1 MKACPQCKM
10 RYPNEATY
18 CFVDGTTLEGLE
30 DPRLG
35 KAIAGRYML
44 EEVLGE
50 GGMAT
55 VYRGR
60 HRLTE
65 QLFAIKVMN
74 PALARDPI
82 VRERFRREAKNA
94 QKLAH
99 PNIIEIFEQGDT
111 EDGTAYMVMEFL
123 DGASL
128 ADLVA
133 KGPLPIDRALGIMIQ
148 CARALARAHDFEV
161 IHRDLKPENIFV
173 CKRADGSDLVKLLD
187 FGIARSMHD
196 SRLTGTG
203 ELFGTPQYMAPE
215 RITSTDA
222 GPSADL
228 YALGIIF
235 FEMLTGR
242 LPFDAPDIASFFVK
256 HLKEKPLP
264 IRELRPDAPEALC
277 ALIDRLMAKD
287 PAARPVDA
295 HRTVLDLVAI
305 AAEVGAPIPPD
316 PVADPASLRPPS
328 MPISD
333 DGAGRWTRRV
343 AVFRQMLARAF
354 PLGAPAPMRQLVDD
368 IAEMAER
375 VGTLRRRCME
385 EQANVEDVAQR
396 GREGR
401 QRFGLA
407 VDALGADAMR
417 AREEARAAVE
427 ALRLRELKAEL
438 VKEKFA
444 ESHKEILFWEG
455 RSAMQVPYKE
465 LAEAYRA
472 AAATMDQWV
481 AAFAEIDAAKKRKAA
496 AETLVCDL
504 EFQIQQLRAA
514 LVTHEQDIE
523 AERAAIEA
531 AVTDMARE
539 ADALE
544 DDLVQKATAFCE
556 PLRQKPELGPLFQAL
571 EAA

>member
-1 MKACPQCKM
+1 
-10 RYPNEATY
+10 
-18 CFVDGTTLEGLE
+18 
-30 DPRLG
+30 
-35 KAIAGRYML
+35 
-44 EEVLGE
+44 
-50 GGMAT
+50 
-55 VYRGR
+55 
-60 HRLTE
+60 
-65 QLFAIKVMN
+65 
-74 PALARDPI
+74 
-82 VRERFRREAKNA
+82 
-94 QKLAH
+94 
-99 PNIIEIFEQGDT
+99 
-111 EDGTAYMVMEFL
+111 
-123 DGASL
+123 
-128 ADLVA
+128 
-133 KGPLPIDRALGIMIQ
+133 
-148 CARALARAHDFEV
+148 
-161 IHRDLKPENIFV
+161 
-173 CKRADGSDLVKLLD
+173 
-187 FGIARSMHD
+187 
-196 SRLTGTG
+196 
-203 ELFGTPQYMAPE
+203 
-215 RITSTDA
+215 
-222 GPSADL
+222 
-228 YALGIIF
+228 
-235 FEMLTGR
+235 
-242 LPFDAPDIASFFVK
+242 
-256 HLKEKPLP
+256 
-264 IRELRPDAPEALC
+264 
-277 ALIDRLMAKD
+277 
-287 PAARPVDA
+287 
-295 HRTVLDLVAI
+295 
-305 AAEVGAPIPPD
+305 
-316 PVADPASLRPPS
+316 
-328 MPISD
+328 
-333 DGAGRWTRRV
+333 
-343 AVFRQMLARAF
+343 
-354 PLGAPAPMRQLVDD
+354 
-368 IAEMAER
+368 
-375 VGTLRRRCME
+375 ME

>member
-1 MKACPQCKM
+1 
-10 RYPNEATY
+10 
-18 CFVDGTTLEGLE
+18 
-30 DPRLG
+30 
-35 KAIAGRYML
+35 
-44 EEVLGE
+44 
-50 GGMAT
+50 
-55 VYRGR
+55 
-60 HRLTE
+60 
-65 QLFAIKVMN
+65 
-74 PALARDPI
+74 
-82 VRERFRREAKNA
+82 
-94 QKLAH
+94 
-99 PNIIEIFEQGDT
+99 
-111 EDGTAYMVMEFL
+111 
-123 DGASL
+123 
-128 ADLVA
+128 
-133 KGPLPIDRALGIMIQ
+133 
-148 CARALARAHDFEV
+148 
-161 IHRDLKPENIFV
+161 
-173 CKRADGSDLVKLLD
+173 
-187 FGIARSMHD
+187 
-196 SRLTGTG
+196 
-203 ELFGTPQYMAPE
+203 
-215 RITSTDA
+215 
-222 GPSADL
+222 
-228 YALGIIF
+228 
-235 FEMLTGR
+235 
-242 LPFDAPDIASFFVK
+242 
-256 HLKEKPLP
+256 
-264 IRELRPDAPEALC
+264 
-277 ALIDRLMAKD
+277 
-287 PAARPVDA
+287 
-295 HRTVLDLVAI
+295 
-305 AAEVGAPIPPD
+305 
-316 PVADPASLRPPS
+316 
-328 MPISD
+328 
-333 DGAGRWTRRV
+333 
-343 AVFRQMLARAF
+343 MLARAF

-455 RSAMQVPYKE
+455 RSAMQVRTRSWRRRTAP
-465 LAEAYRA
+465 LRRR
-472 AAATMDQWV
+472 WISGV